1 MRYLVIS
8 RFFDIFAHMNE
19 KDKNMNNMKDDESI
33 VVKGLDKKVLYLI
46 EKLKSIIDDSPFKG
60 KVYLVGGC
68 IRDMLLGK
76 KIKDIDIV
84 VEMPNGGTKFAHYM
98 TVKTKCYKIGS
109 NPVIFET
116 YGTAKFNILTD
127 KEIEDID
134 LECVQTRKEQ
144 YHKESRNPE
153 TCYGT
158 IQEDAARRDLT
169 INALYYNIT
178 TGKIMD
184 FNKGIGFEDIQN
196 KIIRTPSDPDIVFTD
211 DPLRILRVIR
221 FATRLGWGIE
231 KNTWLGMI
239 KNAYRINIISRERIN
254 DELSKI
260 LVTDKPSVGIRRLR
274 DCGILHRI
282 LPDVYDEKYAYESKN
297 PVVTTFDHT
306 MEVLDEV
313 QPIIEH
319 RLAALFHDV
328 GKLVTDKDRT
338 ISQNQFSAEVT
349 EHDLKELKFPNDVIK
364 SVCTAIKYH
373 SFFASYTDG
382 FTPPDAKIRRF
393 LNTTGDDDAITLDL
407 MEANNLHVTFNKKK
421 SQVFGILN
429 RIDELEESD
438 RIKNIK
444 LPVDGNDIIK
454 EFNLKPSPRV
464 GIILDAIKEAY
475 FENPDITKEEC
486 FEIAEIKLKNM
497 T

>member
-1 MRYLVIS
+1 MEEMAKYKTDDKG
-8 RFFDIFAHMNE
+8 DIFINGID
-19 KDKNMNNMKDDESI
+19 KDI
-33 VVKGLDKKVLYLI
+33 IYLI
-46 EKLKSIIDDSPFKG
+46 EKLKGIIDNSPFKG

-76 KIKDIDIV
+76 PIKDIDIV
-84 VEMPNGGTKFAHYM
+84 VEMPNGGTMFANYM
-98 TVKTKCYKIGS
+98 TVKTRCFRVS
-109 NPVIFET
+109 TNPVIFDT
-116 YGTAKFNILTD
+116 YGTAKFNILSD
-127 KEIEDID
+127 ERIKNID

-144 YHKESRNPE
+144 YHKDSRNPE

-178 TGKIMD
+178 TGKVSD
-184 FNKGIGFEDIQN
+184 FNGGKGFDDLN
-196 KIIRTPSDPDIVFTD
+196 NRIIRTPSDPDIVFTD

-239 KNAYRINIISRERIN
+239 KNAHRINIISRERIN

-260 LVTDKPSVGIRRLR
+260 LLTDKPSIGIRRLR

-282 LPDVYDEKYAYESKN
+282 LQDIYDEKYAYESKN

-306 MEVLDEV
+306 MDVLDEV
-313 QPIIEH
+313 QPILEH

-328 GKLVTDKDRT
+328 GKIVTDNDKT
-338 ISQNQFSAEVT
+338 MSPNQFSSDVA

-373 SFFASYTDG
+373 MFFSSYTDA

-393 LNTTGDDDAITLDL
+393 LNSTGDDDALTLDL
-407 MEANNLHVTFNKKK
+407 MEANNLHVAFNKKK
-421 SQVFGILN
+421 LQVFNILN
-429 RIDELEESD
+429 RIEELEELDEID
-438 RIKNIK
+438 RVKNVK
-444 LPVDGNDIIK
+444 LPIDGNDIIK
-454 EFNLKPSPRV
+454 EFNLKSSPKI
-464 GIILDAIKEAY
+464 GILLQVVKDAY
-475 FENPDITKEEC
+475 FENPDITKDEC
-486 FEIAEIKLKNM
+486 FELVENKLKTM
-497 T
+497 A

>member
-1 MRYLVIS
+1 MN
-8 RFFDIFAHMNE
+8 DI
-19 KDKNMNNMKDDESI
+19 KLKGVDKRI
-33 VVKGLDKKVLYLI
+33 VYLI
-46 EKLKSIIDDSPFKG
+46 DKLRDIVKDSPFND

-76 KIKDIDIV
+76 PIKDIDIV
-84 VEMPNGGTKFAHYM
+84 VEMPNGGVMFANYI
-98 TVKTKCYKIGS
+98 TVKTKCFKSGK
-109 NPVIFET
+109 NPVVFEN
-116 YGTAKFNILTD
+116 YGTAKFNILSD
-127 KEIEDID
+127 EKIADID

-158 IQEDAARRDLT
+158 IYEDAARRDLT

-178 TGKIMD
+178 TNKVMD
-184 FNKGIGFEDIQN
+184 FNKGIGFEDIKNQ
-196 KIIRTPSDPDIVFTD
+196 IIRTPSDPDIVFTD

-239 KNAYRINIISRERIN
+239 KNAHRINIISRERIN

-260 LVTDKPSVGIRRLR
+260 LVTEKPSIGIRRLR

-282 LPDVYDEKYAYESKN
+282 LPDVYDEKHAFESKN
-297 PVVTTFDHT
+297 PVITTFDHT
-306 MEVLDEV
+306 MDVLDEV

-328 GKLVTDKDRT
+328 GKLITDNDRT
-338 ISQNQFSAEVT
+338 MSQNQFSAEVT
-349 EHDLKELKFPNDVIK
+349 EHDLKELKFSNDVIK

-393 LNTTGDDDAITLDL
+393 LNATGDDDAITLDL
-407 MEANNLHVTFNKKK
+407 IEANNLHVAFNKKK
-421 SQVFGILN
+421 QQVFNILQ
-429 RIDELEESD
+429 RIDEIEETD
-438 RIKNIK
+438 KIKSIK
-444 LPVDGNDIIK
+444 LPVDGNDIMK
-454 EFNLKPSPRV
+454 EFNLKKGPTI
-464 GIILDAIKEAY
+464 GILLNTLKDCYLD
-475 FENPDITKEEC
+475 NPDITKEDC
-486 FEIAEIKLKNM
+486 FEIVETKLK
-497 T
+497 TLV

>member
-1 MRYLVIS
+1 MRFLLVS
-8 RFFDIFAHMNE
+8 RFFNIFANINKSIKM
-19 KDKNMNNMKDDESI
+19 DDIIS
-33 VVKGLDKKVLYLI
+33 VKGVDKKIIYLI
-46 EKLKSIIDDSPFKG
+46 EKLKEIIDNSQFKG
-60 KVYLVGGC
+60 NVYLVGGC

-76 KIKDIDIV
+76 PIKDIDIV
-84 VEMPNGGTKFAHYM
+84 VNMPNGGINFANYV
-98 TVKTKCYKIGS
+98 TVKTRCFNYTK
-109 NPVIFET
+109 NPVVFET

-127 KEIEDID
+127 DKIKDID

-144 YHKESRNPE
+144 YHKESRNPN

-178 TGKIMD
+178 TGKVLD
-184 FNKGIGFEDIQN
+184 YNKGIGFEDLKN
-196 KIIRTPSDPDIVFTD
+196 KVIRTPSDPDIVFTD
-211 DPLRILRVIR
+211 DPLRILRVVR

-239 KNAYRINIISRERIN
+239 KHSHRINIISRERIN

-260 LVTDKPSVGIRRLR
+260 LLTEKPSIGIKRLR

-282 LPDVYDEKYAYESKN
+282 LPDIYDEKYAFESKN
-297 PVVTTFDHT
+297 PTVTTFDHT
-306 MEVLDEV
+306 MDVLDEV

-338 ISQNQFSAEVT
+338 MSQNQFSSEVT
-349 EHDLKELKFPNDVIK
+349 EHDLKELKFSNDIIK

-382 FTPPDAKIRRF
+382 YTPPDAKIRRF
-393 LNTTGDDDAITLDL
+393 LNATGDNDAITLDL
-407 MEANNLHVTFNKKK
+407 IEANNLHVTFNKKK
-421 SQVFGILN
+421 SQVFGILK
-429 RIDELEESD
+429 RMEELEESD
-438 RIKNIK
+438 KVKNIK
-444 LPVDGNDIIK
+444 LPIDGNDIIK
-454 EFNLKPSPRV
+454 EFNLKSGPRI
-464 GIILDAIKEAY
+464 GILLDAVKEAY
-475 FENPDITKEEC
+475 FENPDITKDEC
-486 FEIAEIKLKNM
+486 FEVVEFKLKNII
-497 T
+497 

>member
-1 MRYLVIS
+1 MKEDNIIKAKNV
-8 RFFDIFAHMNE
+8 
-19 KDKNMNNMKDDESI
+19 DKRI
-33 VVKGLDKKVLYLI
+33 IYLI
-46 EKLKSIIDDSPFKG
+46 QKLKEMVDDSPFKN

-68 IRDMLLGK
+68 VRDMILGHPV
-76 KIKDIDIV
+76 KDIDIV
-84 VEMPNGGTKFAHYM
+84 VETPNGGINFANYI
-98 TVKTKCYKIGS
+98 TSVKANCYKVGK
-109 NPVIFET
+109 NPVVFEN

-127 KEIEDID
+127 DKIKDID

-158 IQEDAARRDLT
+158 IKEDAARRDLT

-178 TGKIMD
+178 SGNVID
-184 FNKGIGFEDIQN
+184 FNNGSGFDDLAN
-196 KIIRTPSDPDIVFTD
+196 KVIRTPSDPDIVFSD

-239 KNAYRINIISRERIN
+239 KNAYRINVISNERVG

-260 LVTDKPSVGIRRLR
+260 LLTDKPSIGIRRLR

-282 LPDVYDEKYAYESKN
+282 LPDIYDEKDAHECNN
-297 PVVTTFDHT
+297 PVVTIFDHT
-306 MEVLDEV
+306 MDVLDEV

-328 GKLVTDKDRT
+328 GKIASD
-338 ISQNQFSAEVT
+338 IINSNQQNDFSSDVAEY
-349 EHDLKELKFPNDVIK
+349 DLKELKFPNSIIK
-364 SVCTAIKYH
+364 SVCVAIKYH
-373 SFFASYTDG
+373 TFFSSYTDG
-382 FTPPDAKIRRF
+382 FTPPDSKIRKF

-421 SQVFGILN
+421 KQVFGILQ
-429 RIDELEESD
+429 RIDELDNIEK
-438 RIKNIK
+438 IKNIK
-444 LPVDGNDIIK
+444 LPINGNDIIK
-454 EFNLKPSPRV
+454 EFNIKKGPKI
-464 GIILDAIKEAY
+464 GILLETVKNAYLDY
-475 FENPDITKEEC
+475 PDITKEEC
-486 FEIAEIKLKNM
+486 FEIVRNKIDSLE
-497 T
+497 